1 MTGQQVVEITDEQVE
16 AFWRDGALCLRQVFG
31 DWVEPMRVAID
42 EALATPG
49 PIAVDTARDD
59 YAPTGVARERSFY
72 IEQGVWNRHPAFERF
87 VTESPALAIGARL
100 LRSARVNLFFDQLF
114 VKEPSSDDQRTPW
127 HQDLPY
133 WPIQGHQV
141 LSVWVTFDPVT
152 LDTGAVQY
160 VRGSHEWGRSFRP
173 SNFGHRHQQF
183 RGLAGETIPDI
194 DADRDSYDILA
205 WDLEP
210 GDCLVH
216 HGMTVHGAY
225 GNSSASRRRR
235 AYSVRWTG
243 DDVVWDP
250 RPDVLEKI
258 PPMTPLPI
266 PLAAGDP
273 LDCDAFPRL
282 WP

>member
-1 MTGQQVVEITDEQVE
+1 MTVPPARDISDEQVE
-16 AFWRDGALCLRQVFG
+16 EFWRDGALCLRQAFAG
-31 DWVEPMRVAID
+31 WVGPMRVAVD
-42 EALATPG
+42 EAMADPG
-49 PIAVDTARDD
+49 PLAVDTARDD
-59 YAPTGVARERSFY
+59 YAPVGRRPERSFY
-72 IEQGVWNRHPAFERF
+72 VEQGVWNRHPAFERF
-87 VTESPALAIGARL
+87 VTASPALAIGARL
-100 LRSARVNLFFDQLF
+100 LGGTKVNLFFDQLF

-133 WPIQGHQV
+133 WPIRGRQV
-141 LSVWVTFDPVT
+141 LSVWVTLDPVT

-183 RGLAGETIPDI
+183 RGMEGETMPDI
-194 DADRDSYDILA
+194 DADRAAYDILA

-225 GNSSASRRRR
+225 GNSSPTQRRR

-250 RPDVLEKI
+250 RPDVLAKI
-258 PPMTPLPI
+258 PPMTPRPI
-266 PLAAGDP
+266 TLEAGDP
-273 LDCDAFPRL
+273 LDSEAFPRL

>member
-1 MTGQQVVEITDEQVE
+1 MKVEIGDEQVVS
-16 AFWRDGALCLRQVFG
+16 FWRDGALCLRGEF
-31 DWVEPMRVAID
+31 DAWVDPMRAAID
-42 EALATPG
+42 DALAHPG
-49 PIAVDTARDD
+49 PIAVDTARED
-59 YAPTGVARERSFY
+59 YAPTGLPETRSFY
-72 IEQGVWNRHPAFERF
+72 IEQGVWNRLPAFERF
-87 VTESPALAIGARL
+87 VRESPALAIGARL
-100 LRSARVNLFFDQLF
+100 LGGSKVNLFFDQLF

-133 WPIQGHQV
+133 WPIRGHQV
-141 LSVWVTFDPVT
+141 LSVWVPLDPVT

-183 RGLAGETIPDI
+183 RGMEGETIPDI
-194 DADRDSYDILA
+194 DADRDAYDILT

-216 HGMTVHGAY
+216 HGMTVHGAA
-225 GNSSASRRRR
+225 GNSSPTRRRR

-250 RPDVLEKI
+250 RADVLEKI
-258 PPMTPLPI
+258 PPMTPVPI

-273 LDCDAFPRL
+273 LDCAAFPRL